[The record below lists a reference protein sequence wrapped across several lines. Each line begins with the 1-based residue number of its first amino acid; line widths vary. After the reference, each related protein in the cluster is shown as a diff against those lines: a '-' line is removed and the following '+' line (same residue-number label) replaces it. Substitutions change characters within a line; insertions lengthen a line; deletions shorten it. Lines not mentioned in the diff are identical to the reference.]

1 MRLSIIILTGFICT
15 AVSNPAFTQMI
26 PEAVNQETRNTA
38 VEELELNTELV
49 KESVLMTPTD
59 EEMSFIMYRDRVTNT
74 LKENLYRREIKE
86 EFSFNPVKSLNGNLK
101 FGGFYNGGVDLY
113 FAPEMYIQPFDGVSI
128 YAIRH
133 SHVYIPLE
141 EMQENIQP
149 LLLETVFLAAI
160 ENAVNYFTLNDEILI
175 NKILNGILNFA
186 LKNSFTYITQAVK
199 KEDPKIPTWEYYYC
213 SIGIRF

>member
-1 MRLSIIILTGFICT
+1 MLTGFICT
-15 AVSNPAFTQMI
+15 AVSNPAFTQML
-26 PEAVNQETRNTA
+26 PESVNSTNRENSISGS
-38 VEELELNTELV
+38 ELNESIV
-49 KESVLMTPTD
+49 KENVLMTPTD
-59 EEMSFIMYRDRVTNT
+59 EEMSFIMYRDRVTTT
-74 LKENLYRREIKE
+74 LSDNLYRREIKE
-86 EFSFNPVKSLNGNLK
+86 EFNFNPVKSLNGNLK
-101 FGGFYNGGVDLY
+101 FGGFYNGGIDLY

-175 NKILNGILNFA
+175 NKVLNGILNFA
-186 LKNSFTYITQAVK
+186 LKNGFTFITQAVK